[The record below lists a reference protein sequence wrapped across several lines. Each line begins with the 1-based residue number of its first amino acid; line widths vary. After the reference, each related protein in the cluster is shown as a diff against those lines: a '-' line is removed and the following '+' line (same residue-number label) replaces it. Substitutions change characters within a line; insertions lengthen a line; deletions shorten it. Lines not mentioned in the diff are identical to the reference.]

1 MNKSIKT
8 LLLLSF
14 LIQNSLSQSNETD
27 FSETAYGYLKDFF
40 VGMADDKNNC
50 KCLKVVEENKQ
61 KIIGYLKSLFN
72 SLSDIHNS
80 FTEFG
85 VNLLKI
91 ITIHNFAKNC
101 KLLNFVIFYN
111 KLTHMEEIQKLSN
124 LIINSSRE
132 ISGIFNKT
140 RIDTPFFNKIG
151 ELAKKVLEVK
161 IK

>member
-1 MNKSIKT
+1 MADNKS
-8 LLLLSF
+8 
-14 LIQNSLSQSNETD
+14 NS
-27 FSETAYGYLKDFF
+27 
-40 VGMADDKNNC
+40 
-50 KCLKVVEENKQ
+50 KCLKVVQKNKQ

-151 ELAKKVLEVK
+151 ELAKKVLEIK